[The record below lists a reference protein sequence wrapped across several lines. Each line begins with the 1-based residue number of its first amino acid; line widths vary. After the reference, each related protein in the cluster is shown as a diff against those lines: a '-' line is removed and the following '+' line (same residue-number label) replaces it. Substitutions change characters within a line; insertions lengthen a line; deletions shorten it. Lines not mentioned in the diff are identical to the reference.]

1 MAKNR
6 WLFIT
11 STAEPTTGAV
21 QLSRQDRIEVFEN
34 VWKTMQPEA
43 VDIDGNQATTMAT
56 TEDRA

>member
-11 STAEPTTGAV
+11 STAEQTTGAV
-21 QLSRQDRIEVFEN
+21 QLSRQDRIEVFKN

-43 VDIDGNQATTMAT
+43 VHIDGNQATTMAT

>member
-11 STAEPTTGAV
+11 STAEQTTGAV

-43 VDIDGNQATTMAT
+43 VYIDGNQATTMAT
-56 TEDRA
+56 TEDRV